1 MRLANYH
8 FEGEE
13 QVVTPQIIYYKD
25 AIVENTKRC
34 IELAGGQVE
43 RLWPHVKTHKTRE
56 LIRMQVSMG
65 ITRFKCATIA
75 EAEITAECGATD
87 VLVSYAL
94 VGPNIQRFVNMAK
107 AMKSVTFWAMGD
119 DLKQLQLLSDA
130 AEKAGLVINTLVD
143 LNVGQSRTGTPI
155 ETIVDFYGKASAM
168 PGLKMRGLHCYDGQN
183 HQVGFDARLKACME
197 VKDRVE
203 AVRAS
208 LKAAGLFEDTI
219 IIGGTPS
226 SPCYVEISDYYM
238 SPGTIFIFDGRYEDD
253 YPELKAWEAGAIMT
267 RVISHPTPET
277 FTLDLGTKGISCD
290 QPYRGKLVNVEAEH
304 QFQHEEHW
312 VWKMKPGHEAERPAI
327 GDILFVI
334 PAHVCPSTV
343 LYDSILV
350 VEDGRLT
357 DKWQI
362 AARKRKLTY

>member
-1 MRLANYH
+1 MRLTNYH

-13 QVVTPQIIYYKD
+13 QVITPQIIYYKE
-25 AIVENTKRC
+25 AIVQNTKRC
-34 IELAGGQVE
+34 IELAGGKTD

-75 EAEITAECGATD
+75 EAEMTAECGAEH

-94 VGPNIQRFVNMAK
+94 VGPNIQRFVNMARE
-107 AMKSVTFWAMGD
+107 MKSVTFWAMGD
-119 DLKQLQLLSDA
+119 DLGQLELLSDA
-130 AEKAGLVINTLVD
+130 AVQAGICVPTLVD
-143 LNVGQSRTGTPI
+143 LDVGQSRTGTGM
-155 ETIVDFYGKASAM
+155 ETILDFYQKASAM
-168 PGLKMRGLHCYDGQN
+168 PGLSMRGFHCYDGQN
-183 HQVGFDARLKACME
+183 HQIGFEVRRAACQE
-197 VKDRVE
+197 VVDKVERV
-203 AVRAS
+203 R
-208 LKAAGLFEDTI
+208 KQMKKAGLFVDTI

-226 SPCYVEISDYYM
+226 SPCYVDNTDYYM

-253 YPELKAWEAGAIMT
+253 YPELEALNAGAIMT
-267 RVISHPTPET
+267 RVISHPTPTT

-290 QPYRGKLVNVEAEH
+290 QSYRGRLLDVEADS

-312 VWKMKPGHEAERPAI
+312 LWKMRPGHEAERPAI

-343 LYDSILV
+343 LYDSIFV
-350 VEDGRLT
+350 VENGKLA